1 MDHPGQLLAI
11 TNPAT
16 GQCLAQLVQTDTDS
30 LPEKLQRAQ
39 RAAGSWA
46 QQPVA
51 ARQAV
56 LQRFGENL
64 SAQRDVLAQ
73 RLTAEMGKPLSQA
86 RREIEVTVQRLA
98 YFIAEA
104 PEVMAAQP
112 GAAPVGGVQEHVTQE
127 PLGVITQISAWN
139 YPYFLGTNVFVPALL
154 CGNAVLYKPSEHA
167 CLSGLAMA
175 ELLWAAGVPR
185 DVFTPCIGAAQLGQA
200 LLQLPTAAVCFTG
213 SYATGVQ
220 VAQAAAGRLCRVQL
234 ELGGKDAA
242 YVMADADVLASAK
255 SLAQGAFYN
264 SGQSCCSVERL
275 YVHRSKYSALVAALV
290 AEVQQFCVGDPLR
303 PETFVGPLTRA
314 AQVQVLEAQVADA
327 TARGGVV
334 RCGGRPLQGQVFMPT
349 VVSEA
354 HNAMLLMREET
365 FGPLLGVAC
374 VDSDAEA
381 LQQMQDSPYGLTCA
395 VYGRNSQRA
404 AALLE
409 QVQVGTAYINCS
421 DRVSVAL
428 PWSGRRHSG
437 LGSTLSHTGIAAMLQ
452 PKAWHVAAAP

>member
-1 MDHPGQLLAI
+1 MALPAPQLAV
-11 TNPAT
+11 TNPFT
-16 GQCLAQLVQTDTDS
+16 GQCLAQLPQTDPHS
-30 LPEKLQRAQ
+30 LPEMLQRAQ
-39 RAAGSWA
+39 QAGGVWA
-46 QQPVA
+46 QQPVT

-56 LQRFGENL
+56 LQRFMENL
-64 SAQRDVLAQ
+64 SSQRDSLAQ

-86 RREIEVTVQRLA
+86 RREIEVTVQRLG

-104 PEVMAAQP
+104 PKVMAPQP
-112 GAAPVGGVQEHVTQE
+112 GLCPIGGVQEHVTQE

-167 CLSGLAMA
+167 SLSGLAMA
-175 ELLWAAGVPR
+175 ELLCASGLPK
-185 DVFTPCIGAAQLGQA
+185 DVFTPCIGAAPLGQA
-200 LLQLPTAAVCFTG
+200 LAQLPTAAVFFTG

-220 VAQAAAGRLCRVQL
+220 VAQAAASRLCRVQL

-242 YVMADADVLASAK
+242 YVMADADVVATAK
-255 SLAQGAFYN
+255 SLALGAFYN
-264 SGQSCCSVERL
+264 AGQSCCAIERL
-275 YVHRSKYSALVAALV
+275 YVHRTNYRALVDALV
-290 AEVQQFCVGDPLR
+290 AEVQKFGVGDPLR
-303 PETFVGPLTRA
+303 PETFVGPLARA
-314 AQVQVLEAQVADA
+314 AQLEVLEAQVIDA
-327 TARGGVV
+327 TARGAVV
-334 RCGGRPLQGQVFMPT
+334 RCGGQRLSGQVFAPT

-354 HNAMLLMREET
+354 RNDMLLMQEES

-374 VDSDAEA
+374 VDSDEEA

-395 VYGRNSQRA
+395 VYGRDCQRA
-404 AALLE
+404 AALLA

-437 LGSTLSHTGIAAMLQ
+437 LGSTLSHTGIAALLQ